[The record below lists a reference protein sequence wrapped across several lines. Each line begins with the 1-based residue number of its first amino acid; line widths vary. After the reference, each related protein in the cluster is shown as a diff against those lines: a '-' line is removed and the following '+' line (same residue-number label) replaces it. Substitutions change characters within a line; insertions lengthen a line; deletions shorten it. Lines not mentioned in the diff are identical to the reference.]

1 MKCYTHFGVLQK
13 VAVLLLVQAAPSLEL
28 GDDDPRVHRVYSD
41 LFGRQLQRGTP
52 QSKSV
57 HRYEVEGISKVAYL
71 VERSLMARQS
81 GILLK
86 QIRLS

>member
-28 GDDDPRVHRVYSD
+28 GDDDPRVHRVHSD
-41 LFGRQLQRGTP
+41 LFGRQLQGGTP

-57 HRYEVEGISKVAYL
+57 NRYMKWGGGGVGKVAYL
-71 VERSLMARQS
+71 V
-81 GILLK
+81 
-86 QIRLS
+86 